1 MRTRGIAPTV
11 EGVTSSSAD
20 RPDRDRPDG
29 DAASPARHGARRGRR
44 TGAVPSLGRTAAPR
58 VRAAGVRPDGRE
70 VDAVVVGAGP
80 NGLAAAVTLARAGL
94 EVVVLEAQDT
104 VGGGSRT
111 LDLGLA
117 PGVVH
122 DICSAV
128 HPMAWASPFFRSL
141 RLHERLDLLTPTAS
155 FAQPL
160 DGGRAA
166 IAYRDLDRTADGLG
180 ADGTAWRATFGPLA
194 DQWEDVVALALGD
207 HRSVPAGATPRS
219 AVTAA
224 RFALAVLRN
233 GQSVVPSAL
242 RTEEGAALLTGVA
255 GHAITPLPSLAA
267 AGTAVL
273 LTTLAHAGHGWP
285 VVRGGSQAIVDA
297 LLADLV
303 RLGGRVVT
311 GHPVARRVD
320 LPPARTYLFDTGPR
334 LVAQVF
340 GDAMP
345 PHLVRA
351 YAGFR
356 YGNAAAKVDLVVD
369 GPIPWAHPEVHR
381 AGTVHLG
388 GNRDQVVAAER
399 AVGRGRHAEQP
410 LTLLSDPAALDH
422 GRVSRGVRPVWAYAH
437 VPAGS
442 DVDPT
447 ETVIRQVERFAPG
460 FRDTV
465 VAARGIP
472 AARLAE
478 HDANLVGGDIS
489 GGAISLVGMFT
500 RPTPR
505 LDPFDSGA
513 PGVYLCSASAPP
525 GPGVHGLSGWYA
537 ARRALRQVFGRSG
550 TP

>member
-1 MRTRGIAPTV
+1 
-11 EGVTSSSAD
+11 
-20 RPDRDRPDG
+20 
-29 DAASPARHGARRGRR
+29 
-44 TGAVPSLGRTAAPR
+44 
-58 VRAAGVRPDGRE
+58 
-70 VDAVVVGAGP
+70 VVGAGP

-104 VGGGSRT
+104 IGGGART
-111 LDLGLA
+111 LDLGLE
-117 PGVVH
+117 PGIVH

-128 HPMAWASPFFRSL
+128 HPMAWASPFFRAL
-141 RLHERLDLLTPTAS
+141 RLHERLDLLSPEVS

-160 DGGRAA
+160 DGGRAG
-166 IAYRDLDRTADGLG
+166 IAYRDLERTVAGLG
-180 ADGTAWRATFGPLA
+180 ADGPAWRRLFGPLTEH
-194 DQWEDVVALALGD
+194 WRDVVRVVLDD
-207 HRSVPAGATPRS
+207 HRGLPPGATPRT
-219 AVTAA
+219 ALTAA
-224 RFALAVLRN
+224 RYGLGVLRN
-233 GQSVVPSAL
+233 GQSLVPSAL
-242 RTEEGAALLTGVA
+242 RTEEGGALLTGVA

-285 VVRGGSQAIVDA
+285 IPRGGSQAIVDA

-303 RLGGRVVT
+303 RFGGRVVT
-311 GHPVARRVD
+311 GHPVARRAD
-320 LPPARTYLFDTGPR
+320 LPPARAYLFDTGPR
-334 LVAQVF
+334 VVAQVF
-340 GDAMP
+340 GDEMP

-351 YAGFR
+351 YVAHR

-369 GPIPWAHPEVHR
+369 GPIPWTHPEVHR

-388 GNRDQVVAAER
+388 GTRDQVVEAER
-399 AVGRGRHAEQP
+399 TVARGRHAEHP
-410 LTLLSDPAALDH
+410 LTLLSDPAVVDP
-422 GRVSRGVRPVWAYAH
+422 GRARGTRRPVWAYAH

-447 ETVIRQVERFAPG
+447 EAVLRQVERFAPG

-465 VAARGIP
+465 VAASAIP

-489 GGAISLVGMFT
+489 GGAISLWGIAT
-500 RPTPR
+500 RPALR
-505 LDPFDSGA
+505 LDPFSPGA

-537 ARRALRQVFGRSG
+537 ARRALRDVFGRADALADDARR
-550 TP
+550 

>member
-1 MRTRGIAPTV
+1 M
-11 EGVTSSSAD
+11 TS
-20 RPDRDRPDG
+20 
-29 DAASPARHGARRGRR
+29 DAAPPPRHSAGRRPTARPVRR
-44 TGAVPSLGRTAAPR
+44 TGVPGRAPGP
-58 VRAAGVRPDGRE
+58 ADP
-70 VDAVVVGAGP
+70 DAVVVGAGP

-94 EVVVLEAQDT
+94 DVVVLEAQDT

-117 PGVVH
+117 DGIRH

-141 RLHERLDLLTPTAS
+141 GLHERLDLLTPEAS
-155 FAQPL
+155 FAHPL
-160 DGGRAA
+160 DGGRAG
-166 IAYRDLDRTADGLG
+166 IAYRDLDRTAERLG
-180 ADGTAWRATFGPLA
+180 ADGAAWRRLFGPLA
-194 DQWEDVVALALGD
+194 ERWEDVVALALGD
-207 HRSVPAGATPRS
+207 HRSVPDGVTRDPLRAAL
-219 AVTAA
+219 TAA
-224 RFALAVLRN
+224 RFGLGVLRN
-233 GQSVVPSAL
+233 GAPVVPSAL

-255 GHAITPLPSLAA
+255 GHAITPLPSTAA

-285 VVRGGSQAIVDA
+285 VVRGGSQAIADA
-297 LLADLV
+297 LHADLV
-303 RLGGRVVT
+303 RLGGRVIT
-311 GHPVARRVD
+311 GRPVARRAD
-320 LPPARTYLFDTGPR
+320 LPPARAYLFDTAPR
-334 LVAQVF
+334 LVAQVM

-345 PHLVRA
+345 PGLARA
-351 YAGFR
+351 YAGYR

-388 GNRDQVVAAER
+388 GTRDQVVAAER
-399 AVGRGRHAEQP
+399 AVARGRHAEHP
-410 LTLLSDPAALDH
+410 LTLLSDPAALDA
-422 GRVSRGVRPVWAYAH
+422 GRASGGRRPVWAYAH

-447 ETVIRQVERFAPG
+447 EAVLGQVERFAPG

-465 VAARGIP
+465 VAAHAIP
-472 AARLAE
+472 AAQLAE

-489 GGAISLVGMFT
+489 GGAISLLRMFT

-505 LDPFDSGA
+505 WDPFDAGV
-513 PGVYLCSASAPP
+513 PGVYLCSASTPP

-537 ARRALRQVFGRSG
+537 ARRALRDVFGRADRVAA
-550 TP
+550 